1 MIIILKLLEIFQ
13 YVFLSFFSGLIV
25 SNFLNKYITL
35 LDENKNNNDKNSKI
49 NLYIKITIYLFILS
63 TVYYFIH
70 KYIPKIPFI
79 LKFLEKHTKYIS
91 SLKNENIRGTTLG
104 IDFILFNQQ
113 NEFKKIIN
121 MIL

>member
-13 YVFLSFFSGLIV
+13 YVFLSFFSALII
-25 SNFLNKYITL
+25 SNFLNKYMIL
-35 LDENKNNNDKNSKI
+35 LDENNENNKI
-49 NLYIKITIYLFILS
+49 NLYIKVTIYLFVLS

-79 LKFLEKHTKYIS
+79 LKFLEKRTNYIC

>member
-49 NLYIKITIYLFILS
+49 NLYIKITIYLFI
-63 TVYYFIH
+63 
-70 KYIPKIPFI
+70 
-79 LKFLEKHTKYIS
+79 
-91 SLKNENIRGTTLG
+91 
-104 IDFILFNQQ
+104 
-113 NEFKKIIN
+113 
-121 MIL
+121 